1 MEHTYSC
8 DVYNA
13 KIKQWDCYWVNAKT
27 PEEAYLT
34 CRDRLDNETDNPEDW
49 EVKRFSKPLDFEEK
63 ESFHSTNIRIKVG

>member
-13 KIKQWDCYWVNAKT
+13 KIKLWDCYWVNAKT

-34 CRDRLDNETDNPEDW
+34 CRNRLDEETDNPEDW
-49 EVKRFSKPLDFEEK
+49 EICSTIENDERFIFPDEWVSAFG
-63 ESFHSTNIRIKVG
+63 I

>member
-13 KIKQWDCYWVNAKT
+13 KTKEWDCYWVNAQT

-34 CRDRLDNETDNPEDW
+34 CRNRLDEETDSPKDW
-49 EVKRFSKPLDFEEK
+49 EIVSTIEEDTGLFLPDDW
-63 ESFHSTNIRIKVG
+63 E

>member
-1 MEHTYSC
+1 MEHIYSC

-34 CRDRLDNETDNPEDW
+34 CRNRLNEETDNPEDW
-49 EVKRFSKPLDFEEK
+49 EICSTIEEDTGLFLPDDW
-63 ESFHSTNIRIKVG
+63 E

>member
-8 DVYNA
+8 DVYNK

-49 EVKRFSKPLDFEEK
+49 EIVSTIEEDIGLFLPDDW
-63 ESFHSTNIRIKVG
+63 E